1 MSTKEFP
8 VQSSEGLPIFDI
20 EQPSV
25 ANEGV
30 RVTRRSKSEGC
41 LVLAR
46 SFHHHYTRHDKSLSL
61 PLPENGSNL
70 CTPCTDWQTCQEE
83 LVP

>member
-1 MSTKEFP
+1 MLTKEFA

-41 LVLAR
+41 PVFLHA
-46 SFHHHYTRHDKSLSL
+46 FQHHYTRYDKSLSL
-61 PLPENGSNL
+61 PIALKRLKS
-70 CTPCTDWQTCQEE
+70 TYAMY
-83 LVP
+83 